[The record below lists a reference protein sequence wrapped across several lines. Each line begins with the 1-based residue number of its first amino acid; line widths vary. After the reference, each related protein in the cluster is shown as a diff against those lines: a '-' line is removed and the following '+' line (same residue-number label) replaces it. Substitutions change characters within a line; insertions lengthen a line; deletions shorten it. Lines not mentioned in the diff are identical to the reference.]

1 MNKIIFSSLM
11 ILALAV
17 IPIADAQFGTP
28 AYQKLT
34 QLIIDE
40 SENIQAKHV
49 IGFSDKPVMVNL
61 FEGAIIESITVTN
74 EDGKELEFGISGI
87 GDYGS
92 LTIFSAQK
100 NTVIKYNLENMFR
113 QSDNLLT
120 LNIGYPKTF
129 SILFSEKTE
138 LIFLNDQIIQLG
150 GKKGISINNG
160 GYANVEYY
168 SKIPKYMEE
177 VSWKEN
183 KFDVEIITDSAI
195 EKFNFDQESKSI
207 TFQINEKNKFVTV
220 TMEEELLSG
229 PYIILLNDE
238 KIKYNKSM
246 SKENYVSLSIKPQA
260 VGEIIIT
267 NSADTDDLTKITSN
281 DTLPVESE
289 SIPNYTLPVESESIP
304 NDTLPVESESIP
316 NDYFIWIVFGG
327 VLIIVVIVVIIIMR
341 KIKK

>member
-1 MNKIIFSSLM
+1 MNKIIITSLM

-34 QLIIDE
+34 QLTIDE

-49 IGFSDKPVMVNL
+49 TGVSNSPVSVNL
-61 FEGAIIESITVTN
+61 FEGAITDSITVTN
-74 EDGKELEFGISGI
+74 EEGKELEFGITNMT
-87 GDYGS
+87 DYGAV
-92 LTIFSAQK
+92 TIFSPHQSAI
-100 NTVIKYNLENMFR
+100 VKYDLKNMFR
-113 QSDNLLT
+113 EVDNLLT

-220 TMEEELLSG
+220 TIEKEFLGG
-229 PYIILLNDE
+229 PHSVLLNDE
-238 KIKYNKSM
+238 KIKYSKSI
-246 SKENYVSLSIKPQA
+246 SKENYVSLSMKPQT
-260 VGEIIIT
+260 VGEIMIT
-267 NSADTDDLTKITSN
+267 NSKYIDDLSKITSN
-281 DTLPVESE
+281 DTL
-289 SIPNYTLPVESESIP
+289 
-304 NDTLPVESESIP
+304 DVESESIP
-316 NDYFIWIVFGG
+316 NDYFIWLVFGSI
-327 VLIIVVIVVIIIMR
+327 LIIVGIIVIMIMR
-341 KIKK
+341 KIRK